1 MEFEDVIWFVV
12 FLFSKYAHVLEL
24 PCHALESSHLYC
36 NSQHLFNDAHCRFFC
51 IAKNIGCLKSIC
63 ALGCDEVSSFVD
75 SFNILITFVSMI
87 MAILL
92 RFKLIVR
99 HPYNEA

>member
-1 MEFEDVIWFVV
+1 MHWKTHICFTAHNFCSMMHIVDFFVKQ
-12 FLFSKYAHVLEL
+12 KYRVLR
-24 PCHALESSHLYC
+24 A
-36 NSQHLFNDAHCRFFC
+36 
-51 IAKNIGCLKSIC
+51 IC
-63 ALGCDEVSSFVD
+63 ALGCDEPSSFVN

-87 MAILL
+87 MIILP